1 MKLDEKLVEDL
12 YRQIDGKR
20 SFQDLQIFHGIM
32 KKLNTKDETTKEL
45 LFKFKDGIISSLIES
60 GFFYTNS
67 YTHSRY
73 VPRMYIVVKD
83 TRLIYLSS
91 RHGYIYPTKRTAL
104 LALTTFLNNKLGS
117 TETKEI
123 RQYDY
128 VKRRWINTP
137 TEEVD
142 YSFSVDSSSEELP
155 DLPTMIRAKNVFKT
169 GKGLQ
174 NYLLERKIVEIMT
187 TDDYNDIISQLH
199 K

>member
-1 MKLDEKLVEDL
+1 MKLDEQLVEDL

-45 LFKFKDGIISSLIES
+45 LFKFKDGIVNPLIES

-67 YTHSRY
+67 YILSRY
-73 VPRMYIVVKD
+73 VPSMYVVINGIK
-83 TRLIYLSS
+83 LINLRSS
-91 RHGYIYPTKRTAL
+91 RGYIYPTKRTAL

-137 TEEVD
+137 TEEVN
-142 YSFSVDSSSEELP
+142 YSFSDDSSSEEIHA
-155 DLPTMIRAKNVFKT
+155 MIRAKNVFKT